1 MTKILVG
8 TLFSGENE
16 FDECLASIRKQS
28 FTNYDHLI
36 IENKP
41 ELEAHRQ
48 LFQTFLE
55 NKDRYDLLVKVDADM
70 VLCSEDLFEEIARQ
84 FAGNSRLRLLSI
96 RVYDFFTDSLIN
108 GLQTYRNTITWDLKR
123 DTVFPDIPN
132 TDQNEAVVDTKRLE
146 PAAWHCPNPSVVQA
160 FHYGVHRGI
169 KSLQKIHST
178 THWATLQA
186 VWKHFVTSGDERLGM
201 AVLGAELVYAGRFKR
216 ADQNYTNPAM
226 EEALTEFRGLDA
238 AQIRHEILKLRAR
251 HWGFLPSDLRR
262 KILRKL
268 RGEREG
274 LWDQ

>member
-16 FDECLASIRKQS
+16 YNECLASIRKQS

-55 NKDRYDLLVKVDADM
+55 NKDRYDLLIKVDADM
-70 VLCSEDLFEEIARQ
+70 VLCSEDLFEEIASQ

-108 GLQTYRNTITWDLKR
+108 GLQTYRNTITWDLTR

-186 VWKHFVTSGDERLGM
+186 VWRHFVSSGDVRLGM

-226 EEALTEFRGLDA
+226 EEALTEFRDLDA

-251 HWGFLPSDLRR
+251 HWGILPSDLRR